1 MKRSTVPRFVQS
13 RLNSGLG
20 LTLLL
25 FASVPFAA
33 AQTNTKTGVQAGGKI
48 TSGTNN
54 TADGFESLG
63 SNLTGSFNTAIG
75 SSALK
80 STTASNNTAVGFQ
93 ALFKNKTGGFNTAI
107 GDGAL
112 LNNQTGSFNIA
123 VGEDAGFRVRKGSNN
138 IHIGSK
144 GLASDSSR
152 IRIGTPG
159 VHKNTFIAGVI
170 RGNGAGLNNLPASKI
185 KGQISSSQIAPGAIS
200 GAVLASDLVLAGT
213 TSGTFSGNINA
224 PVLTSAVA
232 TISNENGSALFNPF
246 PGSLGANLVG
256 VLTGATNGAQLRFQ
270 KSGGSDFIDIGQN
283 DGEDFVVEGNDVIRM
298 VVQKG
303 GLIGMGTESPNS
315 RLHVNGDGSSP
326 ALRVQNTG
334 SSKLIVAANGGTSI
348 GALQDTP
355 PANGLYVAGNVG
367 FGTSAPAAKLDV
379 RGDIKLG
386 PSGQFQAAVGEEK
399 LRIIRGSVNSAGT
412 ITKGSGFTVTKGL
425 TGVYTIN
432 FSTPFSSA
440 PSATATVNGS
450 TGHVVGNFGT
460 GATTTNYEVFVTNS
474 GDSAANIGFDF
485 IVIGPR

>member
-1 MKRSTVPRFVQS
+1 
-13 RLNSGLG
+13 
-20 LTLLL
+20 
-25 FASVPFAA
+25 
-33 AQTNTKTGVQAGGKI
+33 
-48 TSGTNN
+48 
-54 TADGFESLG
+54 
-63 SNLTGSFNTAIG
+63 
-75 SSALK
+75 
-80 STTASNNTAVGFQ
+80 
-93 ALFKNKTGGFNTAI
+93 
-107 GDGAL
+107 
-112 LNNQTGSFNIA
+112 
-123 VGEDAGFRVRKGSNN
+123 
-138 IHIGSK
+138 
-144 GLASDSSR
+144 
-152 IRIGTPG
+152 
-159 VHKNTFIAGVI
+159 
-170 RGNGAGLNNLPASKI
+170 
-185 KGQISSSQIAPGAIS
+185 
-200 GAVLASDLVLAGT
+200 
-213 TSGTFSGNINA
+213 
-224 PVLTSAVA
+224 
-232 TISNENGSALFNPF
+232 
-246 PGSLGANLVG
+246 
-256 VLTGATNGAQLRFQ
+256 
-270 KSGGSDFIDIGQN
+270 
-283 DGEDFVVEGNDVIRM
+283 
-298 VVQKG
+298 
-303 GLIGMGTESPNS
+303 
-315 RLHVNGDGSSP
+315 VNGDGSSP